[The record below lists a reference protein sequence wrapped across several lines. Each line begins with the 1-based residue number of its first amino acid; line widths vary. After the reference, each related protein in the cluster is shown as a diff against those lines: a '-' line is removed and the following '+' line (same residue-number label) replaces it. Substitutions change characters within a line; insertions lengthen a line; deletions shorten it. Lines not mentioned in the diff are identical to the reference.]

1 MAQVIIEVLIVGLFT
16 ALVGIVWMVVRDCF
30 DDDQDSGVKQ
40 LGGTPLSEPHDQEES
55 HEHASPHSK
64 IAA

>member
-1 MAQVIIEVLIVGLFT
+1 MAQVIIEVLVVGLFT

-40 LGGTPLSEPHDQEES
+40 IGGTPLSEPHDQEES
-55 HEHASPHSK
+55 HEHSPSHSN

>member
-1 MAQVIIEVLIVGLFT
+1 MTQLILEVLIVGLFT

-40 LGGTPLSEPHDQEES
+40 LGGTPLSEPHDQEEPHKHSPS
-55 HEHASPHSK
+55 HSN